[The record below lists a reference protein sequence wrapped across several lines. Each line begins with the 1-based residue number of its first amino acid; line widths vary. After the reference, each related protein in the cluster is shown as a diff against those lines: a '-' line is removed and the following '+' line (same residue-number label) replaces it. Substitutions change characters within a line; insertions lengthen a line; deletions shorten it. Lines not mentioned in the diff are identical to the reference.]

1 MLNAFRL
8 ALAACAAVGVSV
20 GGAHMVSVYGDTLL
34 TSKVKSITA
43 AEAAA
48 MRPSVVEGTELGSH

>member
-8 ALAACAAVGVSV
+8 ALAACAAVGVSLS
-20 GGAHMVSVYGDTLL
+20 GAHMVSVYGDTLL

-48 MRPSVVEGTELGSH
+48 MRTPVVEVPALAGN

>member
-1 MLNAFRL
+1 MLKAFQL
-8 ALAACAAVGVSV
+8 ALAACAAVGVSL
-20 GGAHMVSVYGDTLL
+20 GGAHVVSVYGETML

-48 MRPSVVEGTELGSH
+48 MKPSVVEGVALGGN